1 MSLPVVP
8 FEKMEGLGNDFIVV
22 DLRGPRDRN
31 DAESGSSAPHWL
43 DDAAVI
49 RALCDRHRGIGAD
62 GVLAIL
68 PAPPASPAAARMRVR
83 NADGSEAEM
92 CGNGLRCVA
101 RFLAEHD
108 LADPG
113 RAGQLARARDFPVE
127 TGAGRLRCVLHGE
140 PGAPGATVE
149 IAMGAPRL
157 RRREIPIRGEPE
169 SLCIEEPIRLADG
182 GSLRLTAVSMGN
194 PHAVCFVDGE
204 LATPERSDLH
214 ALAARLGPELE
225 HLPLF
230 PQRTNVELVRPAA
243 GSDGDGVFMTVV
255 WERGCGL
262 TLACGTGACAVAV
275 AACRTGRAAYGRWL
289 TVVLPGGPLQIR
301 VLPDE
306 SDVLLRGPARPVF
319 RGEVDLAALLKPSGV

>member
-8 FEKMEGLGNDFIVV
+8 FAKMEGLGNDFIVV
-22 DLRGPRDRN
+22 DLRDLPDPRGPHDT
-31 DAESGSSAPHWL
+31 ESGSAAPPWL
-43 DDAAVI
+43 DDDAVI

-68 PAPPASPAAARMRVR
+68 PAPAGSPAAARMRVR

-101 RFLAEHD
+101 RFLVDHD
-108 LADPG
+108 RGEPG
-113 RAGQLARARDFPVE
+113 RAGPLARARDFLVE

-140 PGAPGATVE
+140 PGGPDDSVE

-157 RRREIPIRGEPE
+157 RRREIPMRGEPE
-169 SLCIEEPIRLADG
+169 SLCIAQPLQLADG
-182 GSLRLTAVSMGN
+182 SSLVLTAVSMGN

-204 LATPERSDLH
+204 PAAHERSDLH
-214 ALAARLGPELE
+214 ALAARLGPEVE
-225 HLPLF
+225 RLPLF
-230 PQRTNVELVRPAA
+230 PQRTNVELVRPA
-243 GSDGDGVFMTVV
+243 GDGVFSTVV

-289 TVVLPGGPLQIR
+289 TVVLPGGPLQIHVR
-301 VLPDE
+301 PDE

-319 RGEVDLAALLKPSGV
+319 RGEVDLAALPKASTV